1 MFPSRNLT
9 SSPAF
14 QGHKTR
20 SLATEA
26 VNTPS
31 VWTVFTKHQN
41 RSPNAP
47 TFTQSPVETRGA
59 DRGVFSRRDSKQSR
73 WEARSSNSILYNV
86 HTSCSA
92 FINRINH
99 IQLADSWY
107 MSHGHESTYVMQV
120 WHSMRSVSRIVH
132 LLCEKST
139 PTAVCPICSTLSHC
153 SHCAHTVPHAV
164 VHDYVSNYNNA
175 APSTSASSRRP
186 LLERAAPSPCG
197 RIFTPCTTRSLCGC
211 SHQSES
217 TSVCV

>member
-1 MFPSRNLT
+1 MYFR
-9 SSPAF
+9 
-14 QGHKTR
+14 
-20 SLATEA
+20 
-26 VNTPS
+26 V
-31 VWTVFTKHQN
+31 V
-41 RSPNAP
+41 
-47 TFTQSPVETRGA
+47 TQSRVAEKHALLTAYPIT
-59 DRGVFSRRDSKQSR
+59 
-73 WEARSSNSILYNV
+73 